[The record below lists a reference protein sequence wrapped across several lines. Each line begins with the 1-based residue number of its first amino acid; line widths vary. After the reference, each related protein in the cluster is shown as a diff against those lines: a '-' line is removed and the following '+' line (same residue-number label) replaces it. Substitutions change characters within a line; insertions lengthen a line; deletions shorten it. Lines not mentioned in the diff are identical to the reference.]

1 MFMGSLGMFLSIFS
15 YLLISMG
22 VYFIAKLLKI
32 PYTVLLVVT
41 GVLLIP
47 ISNLSG
53 WEFLSQFSL
62 TSDMLFFIFLPVLIF
77 ESAYN
82 IKLSALKENTIVITA
97 LSVVSFLVS
106 TFFIG
111 FAGTFAMRAIGFDI
125 PFMLML
131 LFGTIISATDPVA
144 VLALFKDFGAPKRLA
159 MIFEGESLFN
169 DATAFAL
176 FLILLDIIQ
185 NGYNGSETLLD
196 AGLSFVVMLL
206 GGVLFGIVFG
216 GLFSKVIE
224 KIKNNEKVELTLT
237 MLVAHLA
244 FIFTELISEQLFIG
258 DFDVKISSIV
268 ATVTAS
274 MVIGNYGRYKVS
286 PKIEEYMHK
295 FWDYFAF
302 VANSLVFLMM
312 GVLFANL
319 FGNFGNFTKPLLVS
333 ALIVTLARVFSI
345 YPVLGLLGLVS
356 KKHKMDRR
364 WQHMLAFGD
373 LKGALAVI
381 MILLIPADMTIVGY
395 SEIYT
400 VKEFLTIL
408 TVGYIFFT
416 LFVKATSLGYLM
428 DRMKINALTPLEQ
441 IEYQE
446 SKALIYSKV
455 LSEIKESY
463 KAGYIPRDI
472 YSELKLKYQKLYKC
486 AYTSCG
492 KLVERSSSNFEKL
505 LRVYAIGIEK
515 HALKNLLVLDEI
527 SEKVFKILLH
537 KLDAQLRMLESGKT
551 EVHKTM
557 SFWPKTFGQRVW
569 FYFVYGKSIRSNP
582 EQMYMYYRAL
592 RIISKKV
599 LDELKDISEQS
610 HIKDFDRKDTYEYLI
625 SMYEDFFKQ
634 SSKKMNQIFKKDDN
648 TSNNLDVKFA
658 HKEIFDIEDKLIQ
671 GLLEREM
678 ITPKLQLILSK
689 EIQEETC

>member
-1 MFMGSLGMFLSIFS
+1 MGSMGMFLSLFS

-22 VYFIAKLLKI
+22 VYFVAKMLKI
-32 PYTVLLVVT
+32 PYTVLLVIT

-47 ISNLSG
+47 IANLTG
-53 WEFLSQFSL
+53 LDFLSQFSL
-62 TSDMLFFIFLPVLIF
+62 TSDMLFFVFLPVLIF

-82 IKLSALKENTIVITA
+82 IKLSTLKENTLVITT
-97 LSVVSFLVS
+97 LSVVSFLLS

-111 FAGTFAMRAIGFDI
+111 GVGTIAMQMIGFDV

-144 VLALFKDFGAPKRLA
+144 VLALFKDFGAPRRLA

-185 NGYNGSETLLD
+185 NGYNGSSTLLE
-196 AGLSFVVMLL
+196 AGLSFFVMLV
-206 GGVLFGIVFG
+206 GGVLFGILFG
-216 GLFSKVIE
+216 GMFSKVIE
-224 KIKNNEKVELTLT
+224 RIKNNEKVELTLT

-244 FIFTELISEQLFIG
+244 FIFTELISEHWFVG
-258 DFDVKISSIV
+258 DFDIKISSIV

-286 PKIEEYMHK
+286 PKIEAYMHK
-295 FWDYFAF
+295 FWEYFAF

-312 GVLFANL
+312 GILFANL
-319 FGNFGNFTKPLLVS
+319 FGNFGDFTRPLLVS
-333 ALIVTLARVFSI
+333 VLIVSIARILSI
-345 YPVLGLLGLVS
+345 YPVLGVMNIFA
-356 KKHKMDRR
+356 KKEKISMK
-364 WQHMLAFGD
+364 WQHLLAFGD

-381 MILLIPADMTIVGY
+381 MILLIPADLTIAGF
-395 SEIYT
+395 SEVYT
-400 VKEFLTIL
+400 VKEFLTIM
-408 TVGYIFFT
+408 TIGYIFFT
-416 LFVKATSLGYLM
+416 LFVKATSLGVLM
-428 DRMKINALTPLEQ
+428 EKMKINKLTPLEQ

-463 KAGYIPRDI
+463 KAGYIPRTI
-472 YSELKLKYQKLYKC
+472 YSELKLKYQKLYKS
-486 AYTSCG
+486 AYTNCG
-492 KLVERSSSNFEKL
+492 KLVERSSTNFEKL

-537 KLDAQLRMLESGKT
+537 KLDAQLRMLEAGQK

-557 SFWPKTFGQRVW
+557 SFWPKSWKQKIW
-569 FYFVYGKSIRSNP
+569 FYFVYGRNIRKSP
-582 EQMYMYYRAL
+582 ESMYMYYRAL

-599 LDELKDISEQS
+599 LDELTSISEQS
-610 HIKDFDRKDTYEYLI
+610 HIKDFDRKHTFEYLI
-625 SMYEDFFKQ
+625 SIYEDFFKQ
-634 SSKKMNQIFKKDDN
+634 SSAKMNKVFK
-648 TSNNLDVKFA
+648 NNDQLTNKLDVQFA
-658 HKEIFDIEDKLIQ
+658 HKEIWDVEDKLIKK
-671 GLLEREM
+671 LLDREM
-678 ITPKLQLILSK
+678 ITPKLFLILEDEIKK
-689 EIQEETC
+689 ETS

>member
-1 MFMGSLGMFLSIFS
+1 MGSMGMFLSIFS

-22 VYFIAKLLKI
+22 VYFIAKILKI

-47 ISNLSG
+47 ISNLTG
-53 WEFLSQFSL
+53 LEFLSQFSL

-82 IKLSALKENTIVITA
+82 IKLSTLGENKKVITSLA
-97 LSVVSFLVS
+97 VVSFLIS

-111 FAGTFAMRAIGFDI
+111 GVGMLAMNWLGFDV
-125 PFMLML
+125 PFLFML

-144 VLALFKDFGAPKRLA
+144 VLALFKDFGAPRRLA

-185 NGYNGSETLLD
+185 NGYLGSSTLVN

-206 GGVLFGIVFG
+206 GGVLFGILFG

-244 FIFTELISEQLFIG
+244 FIFTELISEHLFIG
-258 DFDVKISSIV
+258 NFDVKISSIV

-286 PKIEEYMHK
+286 PKIEAYMHK
-295 FWDYFAF
+295 FWEYFAF

-312 GVLFANL
+312 GILFANL
-319 FGNFGNFTKPLLVS
+319 FGNFGDFTKPLLVS
-333 ALIVTLARVFSI
+333 VLVVSVARVLSV
-345 YPVLGLLGLVS
+345 YPVLGVLNKFTKTEKVNR
-356 KKHKMDRR
+356 K
-364 WQHMLAFGD
+364 WQHLLAFGD

-381 MILLIPADMTIVGY
+381 MILLIPADLTIAGY

-400 VKEFLTIL
+400 VKEFLTIM

-416 LFVKATSLGYLM
+416 LFVKATSLGFLM
-428 DRMKINALTPLEQ
+428 DKMKVNKLTPLEQ

-455 LSEIKESY
+455 LSEIKASY
-463 KAGYIPRDI
+463 KAGFIPRSI
-472 YSELKLKYQKLYKC
+472 YSDLKLKYNKLYKS

-492 KLVERSSSNFEKL
+492 KLVARSSSNFEKL

-537 KLDAQLRMLESGKT
+537 KLDAQLRMLEKGKT
-551 EVHKTM
+551 EVHKTL
-557 SFWPKTFGQRVW
+557 SFWPKTPFHKLW
-569 FYFVYGKSIRSNP
+569 FYFIYGSSIRKNP
-582 EQMYMYYRAL
+582 ENMYMYYRAL
-592 RIISKKV
+592 RIVSKKV
-599 LDELKDISEQS
+599 LDELTNISEQS
-610 HIKDFDRKDTYEYLI
+610 HIKDFDRKDTFEYLI
-625 SMYEDFFKQ
+625 SIYEDFFKQ
-634 SSKKMNQIFKKDDN
+634 STKKMNQVYKEN
-648 TSNNLDVKFA
+648 ASLTSDIDVQFA
-658 HKEIFDIEDKLIQ
+658 HKGILDIENKLIK
-671 GLLEREM
+671 GLLDREM
-678 ITPKLQLILSK
+678 ITPKLYLLLEK
-689 EIQEETC
+689 EITEETA

>member
-1 MFMGSLGMFLSIFS
+1 MGSMGMFLSLFS

-22 VYFIAKLLKI
+22 VYFVAKMLKI
-32 PYTVLLVVT
+32 PYTVLLVIT

-47 ISNLSG
+47 IANLTG
-53 WEFLSQFSL
+53 LDFLSQFSL
-62 TSDMLFFIFLPVLIF
+62 TSDMLFFVFLPVLIF

-82 IKLSALKENTIVITA
+82 IKLSTLKENTLVITT
-97 LSVVSFLVS
+97 LSVVSFLLS

-111 FAGTFAMRAIGFDI
+111 GVGTIAMQMIGFDV

-144 VLALFKDFGAPKRLA
+144 VLALFKDFGAPRRLA

-185 NGYNGSETLLD
+185 NGYNGSSTLLE
-196 AGLSFVVMLL
+196 AGLSFFVMLV
-206 GGVLFGIVFG
+206 GGVLFGILFG
-216 GLFSKVIE
+216 GMFSKVIE
-224 KIKNNEKVELTLT
+224 RIKNNEKVELTLT

-244 FIFTELISEQLFIG
+244 FIFTELISEHWFIG
-258 DFDVKISSIV
+258 DFDIKISSIV

-286 PKIEEYMHK
+286 PKIEAYMHK
-295 FWDYFAF
+295 FWEYFAF

-312 GVLFANL
+312 GILFANL
-319 FGNFGNFTKPLLVS
+319 FGNFGDFTRPLLVS
-333 ALIVTLARVFSI
+333 VLIVSIARILSI
-345 YPVLGLLGLVS
+345 YPVLGVMNIFA
-356 KKHKMDRR
+356 KKEKISMK
-364 WQHMLAFGD
+364 WQHLLAFGD

-381 MILLIPADMTIVGY
+381 MILLIPADLTIAGF
-395 SEIYT
+395 SEVYT
-400 VKEFLTIL
+400 VKEFLTIM
-408 TVGYIFFT
+408 TIGYIFFT
-416 LFVKATSLGYLM
+416 LFVKATSLGVLM
-428 DRMKINALTPLEQ
+428 EKMKINKLTPLEQ

-463 KAGYIPRDI
+463 KAGYIPRTI
-472 YSELKLKYQKLYKC
+472 YSELKLKYQKLYKS
-486 AYTSCG
+486 AYTNCG
-492 KLVERSSSNFEKL
+492 KLVERSSTNFEKL

-537 KLDAQLRMLESGKT
+537 KLDAQLRMLEAGQK

-557 SFWPKTFGQRVW
+557 SFWPKSWKQKIW
-569 FYFVYGKSIRSNP
+569 FYFVYGRNIRKSP
-582 EQMYMYYRAL
+582 ESMYMYYRAL

-599 LDELKDISEQS
+599 LDELTSISEQS
-610 HIKDFDRKDTYEYLI
+610 HIKDFDRKHTFEYLI
-625 SMYEDFFKQ
+625 SIYEDFFKQ
-634 SSKKMNQIFKKDDN
+634 SSAKMNKVFK
-648 TSNNLDVKFA
+648 NNDQLTNKLDVQFA
-658 HKEIFDIEDKLIQ
+658 HKEIWDVEDKLIKK
-671 GLLEREM
+671 LLDREM
-678 ITPKLQLILSK
+678 ITPKLFLILEDEIKK
-689 EIQEETC
+689 ETS